1 MLCLFIFTKVIP
13 TMKIIVRGCEH
24 DKFSWKIL
32 CENYG
37 LLLQTVQGCLKVSYF
52 WQMLG
57 KNVKLWREEGN
68 IKAVGEEYDM
78 KEGKGEAS
86 NLHYNITAVRKIIR
100 RKGAEILGDKIK
112 IKKNGVGEEY

>member
-1 MLCLFIFTKVIP
+1 
-13 TMKIIVRGCEH
+13 
-24 DKFSWKIL
+24 
-32 CENYG
+32 
-37 LLLQTVQGCLKVSYF
+37 
-52 WQMLG
+52 
-57 KNVKLWREEGN
+57 
-68 IKAVGEEYDM
+68 M